1 VTGGRRGFQPPLKPT
16 ESMRALATERHS
28 GRQQS
33 PSAARDAG
41 AQPNLPTYL
50 LLGVIRDPYA
60 LTPANSLR
68 RIIASN
74 RGNPPSVSHSGSGTG
89 FPVTTVDESNV
100 ALPVTSPV

>member
-1 VTGGRRGFQPPLKPT
+1 MQLLTVISESSEIPL
-16 ESMRALATERHS
+16 
-28 GRQQS
+28 
-33 PSAARDAG
+33 
-41 AQPNLPTYL
+41 
-50 LLGVIRDPYA
+50 PYV
-60 LTPANSLR
+60 LTPAGSLR